1 MKISA
6 DLCHVLSN
14 FLYLARFFT
23 VKSNVFTFFQTLH
36 QIDCACMAMVSEK
49 KFLNQLNR
57 PQAAALCPHHRFLH
71 ITRMRQKNRR
81 TQCNLC
87 AESKSPRGQQQR
99 SHRHI
104 FAIKTHASANPP
116 VQSTGRKI
124 FFSSGAAAPLLP
136 FADDL

>member
-36 QIDCACMAMVSEK
+36 QIDCACIAMVSKK
-49 KFLNQLNR
+49 KFQNQLNR

-87 AESKSPRGQQQR
+87 AESKSPRWQQQR

-104 FAIKTHASANPP
+104 FASKRTRARIHP
-116 VQSTGRKI
+116 VQSNQTEH
-124 FFSSGAAAPLLP
+124 FSFSAHVPSRTP
-136 FADDL
+136 VDV